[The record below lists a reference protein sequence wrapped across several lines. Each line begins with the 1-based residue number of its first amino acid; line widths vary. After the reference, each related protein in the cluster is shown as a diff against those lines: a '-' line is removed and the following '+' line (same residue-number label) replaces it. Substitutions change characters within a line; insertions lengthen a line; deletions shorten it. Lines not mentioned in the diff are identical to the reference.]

1 MAANVHLADFLAEY
15 VAPYVTETE
24 ALEIALELGG
34 IATLRYGN
42 YDPEDLTAPIGWAS
56 GGRDPRS
63 ETLPGLVAER
73 SCEPGFRLTANPRS
87 PRSSPTDG
95 DGC

>member
-24 ALEIALELGG
+24 
-34 IATLRYGN
+34 
-42 YDPEDLTAPIGWAS
+42 
-56 GGRDPRS
+56 
-63 ETLPGLVAER
+63 
-73 SCEPGFRLTANPRS
+73 NPRS
-87 PRSSPTDG
+87 PRSSPTEG